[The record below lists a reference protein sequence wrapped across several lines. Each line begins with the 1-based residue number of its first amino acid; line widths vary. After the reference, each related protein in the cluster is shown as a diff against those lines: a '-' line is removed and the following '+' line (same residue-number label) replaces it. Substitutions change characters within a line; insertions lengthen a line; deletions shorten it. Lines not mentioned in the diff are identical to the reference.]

1 MSIYCVIMFI
11 LCHFMSFYAILM
23 LIYASFDVFFGF
35 LMFISAFYASNCA
48 LKHLFM
54 LINATLMS
62 F

>member
-1 MSIYCVIMFI
+1 MLHKVHKV
-11 LCHFMSFYAILM
+11 CHFMYFYAVLL

-35 LMFISAFYASNCA
+35 LMFISALYASNYA